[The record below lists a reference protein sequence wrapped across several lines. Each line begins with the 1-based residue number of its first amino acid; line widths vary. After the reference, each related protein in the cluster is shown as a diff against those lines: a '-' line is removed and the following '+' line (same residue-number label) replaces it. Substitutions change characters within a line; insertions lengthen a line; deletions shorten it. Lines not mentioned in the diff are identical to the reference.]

1 MKQNNR
7 GTIQNMRLTHCKGLV
22 KLKLSHSF
30 MLFLSAVDVTIE
42 FEIDVQLEDYFERYC
57 F

>member
-1 MKQNNR
+1 
-7 GTIQNMRLTHCKGLV
+7 MRLTHCKGLV